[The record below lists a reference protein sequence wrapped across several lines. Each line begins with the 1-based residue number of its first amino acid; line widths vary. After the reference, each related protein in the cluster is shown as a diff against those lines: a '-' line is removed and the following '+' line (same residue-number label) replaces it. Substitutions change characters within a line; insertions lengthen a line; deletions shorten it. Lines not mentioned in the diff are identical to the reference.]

1 MVPAVKIFL
10 DTSVLIEYIK
20 GNKTEFLDYL
30 FSQNVD
36 CCINHIVDSEFIYIY
51 LGLMSGK
58 SPMSLREAA
67 MVSVVLNETEP
78 YEFIQGFEVLTMD
91 EEILTKSYEIM
102 KKYDFLPND
111 AIILS
116 TCLRYKLRLLGSFDS
131 DFTKACS
138 DEGIL
143 LIDDVNSL
151 KKLITEGF

>member
-30 FSQNVD
+30 FTQNVD
-36 CCINHIVDSEFIYIY
+36 CCINHIVYSEFIYNY

-78 YEFIQGFEVLTMD
+78 YEFIQGFEVLSMG
-91 EEILTKSYEIM
+91 EEILVKSYEIM

-111 AIILS
+111 AMILA
-116 TCLRYKLRLLGSFDS
+116 TCLHYNLRLLGSFDS
-131 DFTKACS
+131 DFIKACGG
-138 DEGIL
+138 EGIL
-143 LIDDVNSL
+143 LVNDVNNL